1 MGYMSPGERGPCWRR
16 KRGFFRPMIQMLLVV
31 HDTAKTGVAPV
42 AVSCVSVR
50 LPLAIVFGVVRV
62 NVVGHFSRRSD
73 SGDVQA
79 ALHAADL
86 SIKRRCVRSD
96 DGDRQIHTGKTCR
109 SQKKERVPN
118 HMREIALSRSCG
130 NRSGTERLY
139 QFVKLT
145 FSKASHYELK
155 GDTVRSGFR
164 WIPRNGQHF

>member
-1 MGYMSPGERGPCWRR
+1 
-16 KRGFFRPMIQMLLVV
+16 MIQMLLVV

-62 NVVGHFSRRSD
+62 NVVGHFSHRS
-73 SGDVQA
+73 DVQA

-86 SIKRRCVRSD
+86 SIKRHCLRSD
-96 DGDRQIHTGKTCR
+96 DGDRQTHKGKTCR
-109 SQKKERVPN
+109 SQKKQRVRN
-118 HMREIALSRSCG
+118 HKREIALFRSCG
-130 NRSGTERLY
+130 NRSAAERLY

-155 GDTVRSGFR
+155 GTR
-164 WIPRNGQHF
+164 